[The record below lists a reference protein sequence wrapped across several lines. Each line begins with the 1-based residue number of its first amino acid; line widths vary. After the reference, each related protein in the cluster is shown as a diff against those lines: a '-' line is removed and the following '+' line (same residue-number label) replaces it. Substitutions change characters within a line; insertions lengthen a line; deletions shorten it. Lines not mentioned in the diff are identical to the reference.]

1 MNVAIGK
8 VFMTAT
14 DDLAVLM
21 VFMLIGVILLQVV
34 KPFQKLFLPAGLIGG
49 AVALVLGPQ
58 VLNVIKLPASWGGL
72 PTPMIN
78 IVLTCALFGVT
89 INRDKV
95 KNYLGAIDLIVLT
108 YFSQMVVGM
117 LVGIGL
123 RKVWTDLP
131 YCWGLMTVYTYWGG
145 HGAAMTAGTVFE
157 SLGVENMVS
166 LGIIMATLGL
176 IIAMVAGIPLV
187 NYGVRKGW
195 ATHLDKNAVNKEK
208 NTILVPKALRKPF
221 GFAAVTSESVNGL
234 ALQLGLI
241 LLSMF
246 VGKVLFTSLAKV
258 PIPAFAHVMKLIPA
272 LLYGIIGALIVW
284 AVMRKTGTDV
294 YADHESINT
303 ISGVALDICVCSATA
318 TLNLKLFAS
327 FLAPLMIH
335 MVCIIILM
343 LFVCVVLLRRW
354 MKHDWF
360 ELCLMAFG
368 QGHGST
374 PSGLALARCVDAD
387 HHSASWEGFGVAL
400 GVFTPITST
409 LAAVMP
415 LAAVQSE
422 MVPIV
427 VGIVMTVICVLFGE
441 KVLRKQP

>member
-1 MNVAIGK
+1 MNIAAGK

-14 DDLAVLM
+14 NDLALLM
-21 VFMLIGVILLQVV
+21 VFMVIGVILLQVV
-34 KPFQKLFLPAGLIGG
+34 KPLQKLFLPAGLIGG
-49 AVALVLGPQ
+49 TVALILGPQ
-58 VLNVIKLPASWGGL
+58 VLGIVQLPKTWGGM

-89 INRDKV
+89 INRTKM
-95 KNYLGAIDLIVLT
+95 KNYLGAINLIVLT
-108 YFSQMVVGM
+108 YFAQMFVGC

-123 RKVWTDLP
+123 GTIWKDLP
-131 YCWGLMTVYTYWGG
+131 YSWGLMTVYTYWGG
-145 HGAAMTAGTVFE
+145 HGAATTAGTVYE
-157 SLGVENMVS
+157 SLGVQNMIS
-166 LGIIMATLGL
+166 LGIIMATFGL

-195 ATHLDKNAVNKEK
+195 ATNMSKEEM
-208 NTILVPKALRKPF
+208 NVGAPTILLPAEKRKPL
-221 GFAAVTSESVNGL
+221 GFASVTSESINGL

-246 VGKVLFTSLAKV
+246 IGGALFKSLAKV
-258 PIPAFAHVMKLIPA
+258 PIPAFASVMKMIPA
-272 LLYGIIGALIVW
+272 LLHGIIGAIILW
-284 AVMRKTGTDV
+284 AFMRKTGTDK
-294 YADHESINT
+294 YADMASVNT

-327 FLAPLMIH
+327 FLAPLLIH
-335 MVCIIILM
+335 MVCIIVLM
-343 LFVCVVLLRRW
+343 LFICVTLLRRW

-360 ELCLMAFG
+360 ELCLMAFV

-387 HHSASWEGFGVAL
+387 HKSTSWEGFGVAL

-415 LAAVQSE
+415 FVAVQNQWI
-422 MVPIV
+422 P
-427 VGIVMTVICVLFGE
+427 VGIGLIVTIGCLLFGE
-441 KVLRKQP
+441 RVIMRQA